1 VSDVKHRT
9 SWHRGGALLV
19 GLFLAACNTPTDS
32 TAPNTQQ
39 ATSAATVREL
49 ADQTARVHESNQVLG
64 LQVAARGLGTQ
75 GLGARSY
82 TAQPWQFQVVAS
94 IDSPKV
100 QALGETEALSVQ
112 ATHIAFRDKY
122 MFVSYGFRGD
132 KMLGALDVFELS
144 ETQAA
149 PRLLTSI
156 AFQDM
161 DANAVTVDRFGKVL
175 VIGNRQPGKWSGT
188 GRPVAMVQ
196 LSPKWND
203 AQWQAEFFKNA
214 QGQIDAPTFEMPGW
228 SGNDIVNFGP
238 MAIVSAGNESCY
250 VRPDAPL
257 DTGGVSFVTNGTSN
271 PHQSKVGLE
280 VFDAFCNAQAMGL
293 SARSGAMAT
302 LKGGLQGE
310 LKIYALNTKALT
322 ATEMAKTST
331 FKSKFEVG
339 PVGTLGGK
347 NRIDVHGNLIWVALG
362 ESEVKAF
369 RADGSS
375 SVPVYSLDTRDA
387 AGRNEDWM
395 ANGTTI
401 ADGLIYAAYG
411 AGGLHVAQLPA
422 EAASPDCACD
432 AVQAR
437 TVADPPVTINVPW
450 NGWLDLGGS
459 ANFVESHGNLI
470 FVANGGGGLKVIKRL

>member
-1 VSDVKHRT
+1 M
-9 SWHRGGALLV
+9 V
-19 GLFLAACNTPTDS
+19 GLFLVACTAPTDPTES
-32 TAPNTQQ
+32 NTQQ
-39 ATSAATVREL
+39 ATSVASVREL
-49 ADQTARVHESNQVLG
+49 GDETARVHESNQVLG
-64 LQVAARGLGTQ
+64 LQVGTRGLAAQGTGARGI
-75 GLGARSY
+75 GARSY
-82 TAQPWQFQVVAS
+82 AAQPWQFQVVAS
-94 IDSPKV
+94 IDPPKV
-100 QALGETEALSVQ
+100 QAIGDTEALSVQ
-112 ATHIAFRDKY
+112 ATHIAFRDNY

-144 ETQAA
+144 DTQAA

-161 DANAVTVDRFGKVL
+161 DANAVTVDRFGKIL
-175 VIGNRQPGKWSGT
+175 VIGNRQPGKWSTT
-188 GRPVAMVQ
+188 GRPASMVQ

-238 MAIVSAGNESCY
+238 MAIVSGGNESCY

-257 DTGGVSFVTNGTSN
+257 DTGGISFVTNGTSN

-280 VFDAFCNAQAMGL
+280 VFESFCNAQAMGL

-322 ATEMAKTST
+322 ASEMAKTST
-331 FKSKFEVG
+331 FKTKFEVG

-347 NRIDVHGNLIWVALG
+347 NRINVHGNLIWVALG

-375 SVPVYSLDTRDA
+375 SVPVYSLDTKDA
-387 AGRNEDWM
+387 TTRNEDWM

-422 EAASPDCACD
+422 EAASVDCACD

-437 TVADPPVTINVPW
+437 EVTDPAQTINIPW

-459 ANFVESHGNLI
+459 ANFVETHGNLI
-470 FVANGGGGLKVIKRL
+470 FVADGADGLKVIKRI